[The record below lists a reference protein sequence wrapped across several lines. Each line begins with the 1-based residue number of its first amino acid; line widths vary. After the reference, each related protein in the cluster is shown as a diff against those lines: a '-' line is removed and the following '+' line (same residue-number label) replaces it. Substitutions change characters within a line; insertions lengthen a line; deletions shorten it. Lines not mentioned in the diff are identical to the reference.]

1 MTALKSLSAG
11 ILVLTLIQLAPAQS
25 LAEAAKKEKERRES
39 LKGKSALI
47 VTNADLRGTKKKPA
61 IATPTPAESENP
73 AQPASAAAKAAE
85 PAVDVQAEAKKK
97 LDEKR
102 TELEGRLAKSREM
115 VELLTLKMNALQLQF
130 FSFNSMESKEKVQR
144 QISDTNLR
152 LQAAADEVK
161 KIQDELDQLLI
172 KGWKSEFPPAANE

>member
-47 VTNADLRGTKKKPA
+47 VTNANLRGTKKKPA
-61 IATPTPAESENP
+61 FVIPTPVESENP

-85 PAVDVQAEAKKK
+85 PAVDVQAEAKKSSTK
-97 LDEKR
+97 KERSSKAGWPNP
-102 TELEGRLAKSREM
+102 GRWW
-115 VELLTLKMNALQLQF
+115 NY
-130 FSFNSMESKEKVQR
+130 
-144 QISDTNLR
+144 
-152 LQAAADEVK
+152 
-161 KIQDELDQLLI
+161 
-172 KGWKSEFPPAANE
+172 